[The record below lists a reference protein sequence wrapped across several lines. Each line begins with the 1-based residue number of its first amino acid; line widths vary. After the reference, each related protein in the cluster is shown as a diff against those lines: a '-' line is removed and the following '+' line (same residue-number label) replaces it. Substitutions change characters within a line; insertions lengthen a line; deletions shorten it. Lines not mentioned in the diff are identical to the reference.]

1 MKAGEISAALLSK
14 GGFEC
19 LEDGGTTLL
28 RGGAQLKLLG
38 RAPNEKLWKPVRNRI
53 QLAARRR
60 AQHAKDG
67 DAYWTA
73 DISRWYFMLEDTETE
88 VFAWRV
94 LLQGVNSTIEQHLP
108 EILTTILVAPVVAAV
123 DVMEFPIPTSNLRDL
138 STSGG
143 KRGATTISDKGGF
156 RPGRG

>member
-1 MKAGEISAALLSK
+1 MKANEISAALLSK

-19 LEDGGTTLL
+19 LEEGGVTLL
-28 RGGAQLKLLG
+28 RRGAQLKLLG
-38 RAPNEKLWKPVRNRI
+38 RAPNEKMWKPVRNRL
-53 QLAARRR
+53 QLAARRQR
-60 AQHAKDG
+60 GNDEG
-67 DAYWTA
+67 SPTWTV
-73 DISRWYFMLEDTETE
+73 DISRWYFLLEDTETE

-94 LLQGVNSTIEQHLP
+94 LLQGVNSSIEQHLP

-123 DVMEFPIPTSNLRDL
+123 DVMEFPIPSTNRRDL
-138 STSGG
+138 STAGG

>member
-1 MKAGEISAALLSK
+1 MKTSEISAALRSK

-19 LEDGGTTLL
+19 LEEGGVALL

-38 RAPNEKLWKPVRNRI
+38 RAPNEKMWKPVRNRL
-53 QLAARRR
+53 QLAARQQRSNE
-60 AQHAKDG
+60 G
-67 DAYWTA
+67 SPSWTV
-73 DISRWYFMLEDTETE
+73 DISRWYFLLEDTETE

-94 LLQGVNSTIEQHLP
+94 LLQGVNSSIEEHFP
-108 EILTTILVAPVVAAV
+108 EILRTILVAPVVAAV
-123 DVMEFPIPTSNLRDL
+123 DVMEFPIPSSNRRDL

-143 KRGATTISDKGGF
+143 KRGASAISDKGGF

>member
-1 MKAGEISAALLSK
+1 MKANEISAALLSK

-19 LEDGGTTLL
+19 LEEGGVTLL

-38 RAPNEKLWKPVRNRI
+38 RAPNEKMWKPVRNRL
-53 QLAARRR
+53 QLAARRQR
-60 AQHAKDG
+60 GNDEG
-67 DAYWTA
+67 SPTWTA
-73 DISRWYFMLEDTETE
+73 DISRWYFLLEDTETE
-88 VFAWRV
+88 VFAWRI

-123 DVMEFPIPTSNLRDL
+123 DVMEFPIPTSNRRDL

-143 KRGATTISDKGGF
+143 KRGATAIADKGGF